1 MEEFKTIQQALEIA
15 NKSGC
20 FTLEASYKIFIEL
33 EQLKKSYSFYKEECN
48 TKNNNSVTDE
58 TI

>member
-1 MEEFKTIQQALEIA
+1 MEEFKTIQQALEVA

-20 FTLEASYKIFIEL
+20 FTLGDSYKIFIEL
-33 EQLKKSYSFYKEECN
+33 EQLKKSYSFYKDEYN